1 MIETFHEEN
10 VVDANPK
17 KAKGKS
23 AVYNVMKWCF
33 LAATIVGALVI
44 FILLNNPIGEGE
56 SWTPTLITI
65 GIFGVWTILSLVM
78 FFVLRAKRI
87 SSICSYDYTFVSGSL
102 RIAKVLKDVKRKPVI
117 SIECENITV
126 MDKVSSPAFDRYSS
140 MGGKKLIA
148 TPNTDNED
156 DQLWFAFFKQE
167 GQQYFLI
174 FEPSEV
180 LRVHIK
186 RYSRALRMYRPAQ
199 A

>member
-23 AVYNVMKWCF
+23 AVYNVMKWCC
-33 LAATIVGALVI
+33 LASTILGALII
-44 FILLNNPIGEGE
+44 FILFNNPIGEDG
-56 SWTPTLITI
+56 SGMVPTLITI
-65 GIFGVWTILSLVM
+65 GIFAVFTIVSLVL
-78 FFVLRAKRI
+78 FFVFRNKRV

-102 RIAKVLKDVKRKPVI
+102 RIAKVLKEIKRKPVI
-117 SIECENITV
+117 SIECENISV

-140 MGGKKLIA
+140 MGGKKIIA
-148 TPNTDNED
+148 TPNVDNED
-156 DQLWFAFFKQE
+156 DQLWFAYFEQE
-167 GQQYFLI
+167 GQKYFMV
-174 FEPSEV
+174 FEPSET

-199 A
+199 